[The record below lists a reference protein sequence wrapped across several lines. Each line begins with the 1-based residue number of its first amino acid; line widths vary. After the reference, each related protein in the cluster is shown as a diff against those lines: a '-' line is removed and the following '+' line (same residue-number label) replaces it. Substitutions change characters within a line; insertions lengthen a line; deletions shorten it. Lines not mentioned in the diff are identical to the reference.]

1 MAYRSPAAWLTDACG
16 GVLVVIGAAV
26 LLRGPSA
33 APLFGILRVG
43 GPSIRPATAACL
55 MVLGVMLLVVRRLN
69 DGTFTGAARAAL
81 SALALGTGALAA
93 WRLLRLW
100 QRVGEDTRPVS
111 PHTVASLVL
120 LGVAVLVAVRA
131 GKRRRQTANVL
142 ALAGSLAPW
151 LAVLGYMTGT
161 PMFFAVPGDP
171 QTGMSLVSAVG
182 LMVAGVGVM
191 GLFPDHGFVAL
202 MTERSSGGTM
212 MRALLPAALLFP
224 VGAGALLA
232 AAERAGWF
240 PRDVALAINLG
251 VTSVILTGLVLL
263 IGLQLKRRE
272 AERRAAALERE
283 QLLAR
288 LQQSLDELRA
298 LQTNLVTVCAW
309 TQRVLDE
316 GKWVRFEEFLDKR
329 LHISVSHG
337 ISAEAAAEELQSLE
351 DWMAQPAKP
360 SSSDATH
367 GIAASSSTDITSG
380 PDDGTPRG

>member
-1 MAYRSPAAWLTDACG
+1 MSSRAPADWITDICASALLAVG
-16 GVLVVIGAAV
+16 GVVVT
-26 LLRGPSA
+26 LGPDA
-33 APLFGILRVG
+33 LPALG
-43 GPSIRPATAACL
+43 GLTAGPAIRPATAACL
-55 MVLGVMLLVVRRLN
+55 MVLGVLLLAVRRIN
-69 DGTFTGAARAAL
+69 AGTFTGATRIAFG
-81 SALALGTGALAA
+81 ALALGAGALAA

-111 PHTVASLVL
+111 PHTVGSLL
-120 LGVAVLVAVRA
+120 LLLAAVLIATRA
-131 GKRRRQTANVL
+131 GDRRRQAAIVL

-151 LAVLGYMTGT
+151 LALLGYMTGT
-161 PMFFAVPGDP
+161 PMFFAVPNDP

-182 LMVAGVGVM
+182 LVAAGVGVM

-202 MTERSSGGTM
+202 MTERSSGGTIV
-212 MRALLPAALLFP
+212 RVLLPAALLFP

-272 AERRAAALERE
+272 AERRAAAEERE

-309 TQRVLDE
+309 TQRVLDQ

-329 LHISVSHG
+329 LNISITHG
-337 ISAEAAAEELQSLE
+337 ISDEAAAEELQSLE
-351 DWMAQPAKP
+351 DWMAHPAKP

-367 GIAASSSTDITSG
+367 GIASASSTDT
-380 PDDGTPRG
+380 DGATPRG